1 MCKFKFMLRMSL
13 WKYVFDNI
21 WIVKV
26 LLKINCLDE
35 IFNKKNK
42 KGFFGI

>member
-13 WKYVFDNI
+13 WKYYKYVFDNI
-21 WIVKV
+21 LIVKV

-35 IFNKKNK
+35 IFNKKNW
-42 KGFFGI
+42 